1 MKKRTLARDIKK
13 CFAKSK
19 GRFISI
25 VCLIALGSF
34 ALVGLQVAGPDMRY
48 TGENYFNKYKLA
60 DISIIGDYGIDEN
73 DQKEINKASGA
84 SSIKYGYLKDVVIS
98 DTNDSILIFSATDD
112 ISQYET
118 VSGEM
123 PKSDDEIAIASYYAD
138 DYKIGETIKFDEKE
152 DVEGNYTLKTHSFKI
167 S

>member
-1 MKKRTLARDIKK
+1 MKKRTLERDIKK

-60 DISIIGDYGIDEN
+60 DISIIVITVLT
-73 DQKEINKASGA
+73 KTTKRK
-84 SSIKYGYLKDVVIS
+84 SIKPPVRQAL
-98 DTNDSILIFSATDD
+98 NMD
-112 ISQYET
+112 I
-118 VSGEM
+118 
-123 PKSDDEIAIASYYAD
+123 
-138 DYKIGETIKFDEKE
+138 
-152 DVEGNYTLKTHSFKI
+152 
-167 S
+167 